1 MGLHIEH
8 VSKRFENSEHFVL
21 KDINLDIQDGEFVC
35 IIGPSGCGK
44 STLVNLIAGLD
55 KPSQGVVTLDG
66 EQIMK
71 PGSDRAVMFQEDA
84 LYPWLNVID
93 NVKFGLKAAGLPKE
107 EQEKRAMHY
116 LNMVHLAKFRSY
128 RIHELSGGMKRRVAL
143 ARALAID
150 SKMIIM
156 DEPFS
161 ALDKQTINMLL
172 EEVQEICKS
181 IGKTIVFVTHS
192 VEEAILLGDRI
203 VVMGS
208 NPGHI
213 KQILPV
219 GFQRPRRLDDLA
231 FINMRIEILRL
242 VRNEVLD
249 SVEKQYEKIQ

>member
-8 VSKRFENSEHFVL
+8 VSKKFANSEHYIL
-21 KDINLDIQDGEFVC
+21 ENINLDIDDGEFVC

-55 KPSQGVVTLDG
+55 APTQGEIMLDSVR
-66 EQIMK
+66 IAK
-71 PGSDRAVMFQEDA
+71 PGSDRAVMFQEEA

-93 NVKFGLKAAGLPKE
+93 NVKFGLKAAGLSKE
-107 EQEKRAMHY
+107 DQEKRAIHY
-116 LNMVHLAKFRSY
+116 LKMVHLSKFRDY

-150 SKMIIM
+150 SKIILM

-161 ALDKQTINMLL
+161 ALDKQTTNMLL
-172 EEVQEICKS
+172 EEIQEICKS

-208 NPGHI
+208 NPGRV

-219 GFQRPRRLDDLA
+219 DIQRPRRLDDLK
-231 FINMRIEILRL
+231 FINMRIEILSM
-242 VRNEVLD
+242 VRKEVLD
-249 SVEKQYEKIQ
+249 SVEMKYEKV